1 MRIPLLIVMSALIV
15 GGFLL
20 YMSSYTVRFNE
31 AAIVTTFG
39 QVSDRGVVTEPGL
52 RFKWPAPVQSVTT
65 YDTRARFLTT
75 RGETQQT
82 ADDRQIIVEA
92 FLVWR
97 VSNPLEFYKRN
108 RDQAGGAA
116 AQQFRKAEDQ
126 LTSVLRSALSEVS
139 RYRLTD
145 LFGAEAGGSKLPE
158 LEQSILDRLRLPS
171 DQGGWDVGSFGV
183 EVLLV
188 GISSIELPEETTR
201 QVFERMTEGRKR
213 LAAKTESEGQAEAT
227 AIRSQAD
234 AAAER
239 IRAFARLRADQIR
252 NEGQREAAQYL
263 AALKEDEELASFLLT
278 LDLMRDSL
286 GRKSTVVLPTS
297 LPGLLMFRPETLMR
311 VRAGML
317 PPSESRPGTVAP
329 AGGTGAQP

>member
-1 MRIPLLIVMSALIV
+1 VRIPLLIAVAVVIV

-39 QVSDRGVVTEPGL
+39 QVSERGVVTEPGL
-52 RFKWPAPVQSVTT
+52 RFKWPAPIQSVTT
-65 YDTRARFLTT
+65 FDTRARFLSS

-82 ADDRQIIVEA
+82 ADDRQIIVES

-97 VSNPLEFYKRN
+97 VSDPLEFYKRN
-108 RDQAGGAA
+108 RDQAGGSAV
-116 AQQFRKAEDQ
+116 QQYKRAEDQ
-126 LTSVLRSALSEVS
+126 LTSIMRSALSEVS
-139 RYRLTD
+139 RFRLVDLFSGGEKGSRLT
-145 LFGAEAGGSKLPE
+145 E
-158 LEQSILDRLRLPS
+158 LENAILNRLRQPA

-183 EVLLV
+183 EVQMV
-188 GISSIELPEETTR
+188 GISGIDLPEDTTR
-201 QVFERMTEGRKR
+201 QVFDRMTEARKR

-252 NEGQREAAQYL
+252 NEGQKEAAQFL
-263 AALKEDEELASFLLT
+263 TALREDQDLASFLIAVDVLK
-278 LDLMRDSL
+278 DSL
-286 GRKSTVVLPTS
+286 GRRSTVVLPTS
-297 LPGLLMFRPETLMR
+297 LPGMILFQVDALLKARTGQIPAVGVVTEGAEPAK
-311 VRAGML
+311 VG
-317 PPSESRPGTVAP
+317 EAP
-329 AGGTGAQP
+329 